1 MQLTE
6 LQREAQKVLRKSSDR
21 ELEKLNKVGL
31 IDLCRELSE
40 VLSRIDSR
48 IFTEVEA
55 RVKLEAEDTR
65 KQLASERTM
74 TKKLRDRIS
83 RLENDVEKLKQH
95 SPNWGGKREG
105 AGRKSSGV
113 KRFSRVVICS
123 SREAEAYKKYAKTGN
138 ETSFESVLRSV
149 RQDEIGDVKK
159 RYLYLSLDEWERVK
173 KIINSRKS
181 R

>member
-31 IDLCRELSE
+31 IDLCREMSE

-55 RVKLEAEDTR
+55 RVKLEVEDTR

-83 RLENDVEKLKQH
+83 RL
-95 SPNWGGKREG
+95 
-105 AGRKSSGV
+105 
-113 KRFSRVVICS
+113 
-123 SREAEAYKKYAKTGN
+123 
-138 ETSFESVLRSV
+138 
-149 RQDEIGDVKK
+149 
-159 RYLYLSLDEWERVK
+159 
-173 KIINSRKS
+173 
-181 R
+181 

>member
-31 IDLCRELSE
+31 IDLCREMSE

-83 RLENDVEKLKQH
+83 RFENDVEKLKQH
-95 SPNWGGKREG
+95 SPN
-105 AGRKSSGV
+105 
-113 KRFSRVVICS
+113 
-123 SREAEAYKKYAKTGN
+123 
-138 ETSFESVLRSV
+138 
-149 RQDEIGDVKK
+149 
-159 RYLYLSLDEWERVK
+159 
-173 KIINSRKS
+173 
-181 R
+181 

>member
-95 SPNWGGKREG
+95 SPNWGGKRKG

-113 KRFSRVVICS
+113 KRFSRVVACS
-123 SREAEAYKKYAKTGN
+123 SREAEAYKKYAKAGD

-149 RQDEIGDVKK
+149 KKDEIGDVKK

>member
-6 LQREAQKVLRKSSDR
+6 LQREAQKVLRKSSAR

-31 IDLCRELSE
+31 IDLCREMSE

-95 SPNWGGKREG
+95 SP
-105 AGRKSSGV
+105 
-113 KRFSRVVICS
+113 
-123 SREAEAYKKYAKTGN
+123 
-138 ETSFESVLRSV
+138 
-149 RQDEIGDVKK
+149 
-159 RYLYLSLDEWERVK
+159 
-173 KIINSRKS
+173 
-181 R
+181 

>member
-31 IDLCRELSE
+31 IDLCREMSE

-55 RVKLEAEDTR
+55 RVKLEVEDTR

-74 TKKLRDRIS
+74 TKILRDRIS
-83 RLENDVEKLKQH
+83 R
-95 SPNWGGKREG
+95 
-105 AGRKSSGV
+105 
-113 KRFSRVVICS
+113 F
-123 SREAEAYKKYAKTGN
+123 
-138 ETSFESVLRSV
+138 
-149 RQDEIGDVKK
+149 
-159 RYLYLSLDEWERVK
+159 
-173 KIINSRKS
+173 
-181 R
+181 